1 MRWYTTMYMKP
12 LYTLTGTVKIGA
24 KRGKE
29 FGYPTAN
36 VSLESHIPAGVYA
49 AQVSIDSN
57 VYKASTFIGAAVTFG
72 DKEYKSESY
81 ILDFEQDIYGK
92 LVTVHL
98 YKKLRDN
105 TNFASESD
113 LIEQMGKDVLMTRSF
128 FDNVS

>member
-1 MRWYTTMYMKP
+1 MKP
-12 LYTLTGTVKIGA
+12 LYTIIGTVKKGA

-36 VSLESHIPAGVYA
+36 VSLKSDIPPGVYA
-49 AQVSIDSN
+49 AHVSVKNN
-57 VYKASTFIGAAVTFG
+57 VYKAATFIGAAVTFG

-92 LVTVHL
+92 EIVVTL

-105 TNFASESD
+105 ANFANESD

-128 FDNVS
+128 FNNVS

>member
-1 MRWYTTMYMKP
+1 MKP

-49 AQVSIDSN
+49 AQVSIDSTIYN
-57 VYKASTFIGAAVTFG
+57 AATFIGAAVTFG

-81 ILDFEQDIYGK
+81 ILDFEQDIYGTEI
-92 LVTVHL
+92 VINL

-105 TNFASESD
+105 ANFANEHD